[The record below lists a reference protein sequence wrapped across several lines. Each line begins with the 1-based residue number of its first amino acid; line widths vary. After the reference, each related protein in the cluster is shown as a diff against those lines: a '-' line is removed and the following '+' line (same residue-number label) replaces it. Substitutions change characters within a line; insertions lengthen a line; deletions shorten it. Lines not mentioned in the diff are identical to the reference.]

1 LSCVPRRQSSKHIAT
16 YPDKTTYTI
25 ARFTNDIVRV
35 IIGDPSA
42 SPTGYHLN
50 AFPLIHRS
58 RFFRAALPGD
68 WKEAA
73 EKTIKLPKEHAFEFD
88 RYLSLVFFGTVAVG
102 HDDDKDVKLDK
113 PALLA
118 RETAQYRKLLE
129 LYLLCDRLRDR
140 KAQNH
145 IIDAVLAQ
153 SQTWHDLRG
162 PGDDEG

>member
-1 LSCVPRRQSSKHIAT
+1 
-16 YPDKTTYTI
+16 
-25 ARFTNDIVRV
+25 VRV

-42 SPTGYHLN
+42 SPTEYHLN
-50 AFPLIHRS
+50 AFPLVHRS
-58 RFFRAALPGD
+58 RFFRAALSGD

-73 EKTIKLPKEHAFEFD
+73 EKTIKLPEEHAFEFD